1 MQCPEC
7 GHSPAAG
14 DQVDPTRC
22 PECGIYYHKALAAQV
37 RKLEAEGAR
46 KDQDLAEAQ
55 ERARATASAKSTV
68 APSVRNAAIDYRGAQ
83 PVVVLDVNMSFGTMV
98 MFMVKLAF
106 ATIPAMIIIFG
117 VLLAIGAAFGLLG
130 GLLGAVG
137 HLAS

>member
-7 GHSPAAG
+7 GHTPAPSE
-14 DQVDPTRC
+14 QVDPTRC

-37 RKLEAEGAR
+37 RRLEAASAQ
-46 KDQDLAEAQ
+46 KDQELAAAQ
-55 ERARATASAKSTV
+55 ERAGASAAATSAV
-68 APSVRNAAIDYRGAQ
+68 SPSVRNAAMDYRGAQ

-106 ATIPAMIIIFG
+106 ATIPAMIIIFL
-117 VLLAIGAAFGLLG
+117 VIVAIGAAFGLLG
-130 GLLGAVG
+130 GLLGALG

>member
-1 MQCPEC
+1 M
-7 GHSPAAG
+7 
-14 DQVDPTRC
+14 
-22 PECGIYYHKALAAQV
+22 

-68 APSVRNAAIDYRGAQ
+68 SPSVRNAAIDYRGAQ